1 MWVDNC
7 FIQFAQTVMPML
19 SEQSLTKDFQSL
31 HKKRYPMF
39 SQSVIEKILSYVYFL
54 VDPRNNEVFYVGK
67 GKGNRVFQ
75 HAEDALVSEADSDKL
90 EKIREIRAAG
100 MPVQHFILRHG
111 LEDKESLLIEASLI
125 DFIGKGNL
133 TNKQSGH
140 HSDFGLKSTN
150 EIVAMYD
157 AKPLETD
164 LPLLLINI
172 NKQFFSSMSSAQIY
186 EATRSS
192 WVLGERRNKAKYVVA
207 TFRGLTRVVY
217 EVDNWYPV
225 QEPNKVRWAFNGELA
240 SEEIQKEL
248 IYKVVDDSNKRGRA
262 NPVRYLNC

>member
-1 MWVDNC
+1 
-7 FIQFAQTVMPML
+7 
-19 SEQSLTKDFQSL
+19 
-31 HKKRYPMF
+31 MF
-39 SQSVIEKILSYVYFL
+39 SQSVIEKIQSYVYFL
-54 VDPRNNEVFYVGK
+54 VDPRNDEVFYVGK

-90 EKIREIRAAG
+90 EKIREIRATGKA
-100 MPVQHFILRHG
+100 VQHFILRHG
-111 LEDKESLLIEASLI
+111 LKDEESLLVEASLI

-140 HSDFGLKSTN
+140 HSDYGLKSAN
-150 EIVAMYD
+150 EIVAMYE

-172 NKQFFSSMSSAQIY
+172 NKQFRPLMTSDEIY

-192 WVLGERRNKAKYVVA
+192 WVLGERRNQAKFVVA

-217 EVDNWYPV
+217 KVNDWYPV
-225 QEPNKVRWAFNGELA
+225 KEPKKTRWAFNGELA
-240 SEEIQKEL
+240 SEDIQQEL
-248 IYKVVDDSNKRGRA
+248 IYKVVDDSHKKGRA